1 MKLGYTIIYVKDVP
15 ASLAFY
21 GKAFGLRTR
30 FLHDS
35 LTYGE
40 LETGDTALAF
50 ASHELGQGNMP
61 DGYVAC
67 DASPK
72 PLGFEVALVT
82 ADVVQAH
89 AKALEAG
96 AIELKAPQAKPW
108 GQTVSYVRCP
118 DGSVVELCTPVGA

>member
-30 FLHDS
+30 FLHES

-67 DASPK
+67 DESAK

-82 ADVVQAH
+82 LDVAQAH
-89 AKALEAG
+89 AQALQAG
-96 AIELKAPQAKPW
+96 AVELKSPQAKPW

-118 DGSVVELCTPVGA
+118 DGSVVELCTPVG